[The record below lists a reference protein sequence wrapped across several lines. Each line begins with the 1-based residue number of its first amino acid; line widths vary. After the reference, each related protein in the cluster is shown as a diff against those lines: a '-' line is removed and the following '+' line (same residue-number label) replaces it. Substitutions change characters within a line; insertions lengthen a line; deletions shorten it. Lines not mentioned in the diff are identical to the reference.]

1 MRALL
6 KTRLVNY
13 LNSSIPAGRYN
24 VFIIKIYNVHS
35 CSVPN
40 QNSSNKQIDLTRG
53 NKQINLTRGYK
64 QINLTRGYKQISFI
78 RLSKQ
83 ISLTRLNK
91 QIN

>member
-53 NKQINLTRGYK
+53 NKQINLTRG
-64 QINLTRGYKQISFI
+64 NKQISFI